1 MASPL
6 SIHIAPS
13 LGNAP
18 ELTIRPEV
26 AERACAA
33 MRQLPPLIRPSHLAR
48 LLDVPRQRIYEY
60 AAMGEL
66 DAVRIGKRSI
76 RVTRESLIAL
86 LRRSNGLP

>member
-1 MASPL
+1 MPSRFT
-6 SIHIAPS
+6 IEIAPS

-18 ELTIRPEV
+18 ELTVRPEV

-60 AAMGEL
+60 ATNGEL

-76 RVTRESLIAL
+76 RVTRESFIAM